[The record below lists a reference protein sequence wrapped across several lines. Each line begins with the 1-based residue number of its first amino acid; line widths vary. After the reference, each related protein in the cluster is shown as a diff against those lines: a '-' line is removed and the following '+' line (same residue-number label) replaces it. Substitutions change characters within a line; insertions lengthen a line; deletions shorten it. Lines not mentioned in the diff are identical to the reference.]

1 MTRRSVAIAL
11 LAPLVVAG
19 CNALDHSTQVEQS
32 KKHWSHVRARVKL
45 QLAQRSFQNAALDDA
60 LKACA
65 EVVGLAPDM
74 PEAHQLMSRI
84 HLERGEVAKAQASL
98 TLAESLAPDDP
109 ETSYLH
115 GLIAERRGKLDE
127 AIEFYHEAYQAR
139 SDELDYLV
147 TYVECL
153 IAADRCAE
161 AMAVIQPRRAD
172 FERHASVHALAGQ
185 ALSLLGRKI
194 EAAGCYQLAVHL
206 APEDPVLREEAGLAL
221 LAVDRIEQAH
231 ALFDTGPTES
241 NSAISPSLAAL
252 LADGL
257 LRKSRRPDQA
267 ARLLEHAVTTHQN
280 DPTLWLLLAEACM
293 QTDRIDR
300 AGEAIDQAAR
310 LAPDRAELWLL
321 KAYHALATGRTID
334 AVRAAR
340 RLVQRDPDDVE
351 ARALLA
357 KTLEI
362 DPQTV
367 PEAATHYQHIL
378 SIAPDNA
385 WAARRLDQLN
395 QRLQTAR
402 AAATDQ

>member
-11 LAPLVVAG
+11 LAPLLVAG
-19 CNALDHSTQVEQS
+19 CNALNHSTQVEQS
-32 KKHWSHVRARVKL
+32 KKQWSHVRARVKL
-45 QLAQRSFQNAALDDA
+45 QLAQRSFDSAALDDA
-60 LKACA
+60 LNACA

-74 PEAHQLMSRI
+74 PEAHRLMSRI
-84 HLERGEVAKAQASL
+84 QLERGEVARAQVSI
-98 TLAESLAPDDP
+98 TLAESLEPDNP
-109 ETSYLH
+109 ETFYLK

-127 AIEFYHEAYQAR
+127 AIEFYHKAYQAR
-139 SDELDYLV
+139 PDELDYLL

-153 IAADRCAE
+153 ITADRYAQ
-161 AMAVIQPRRAD
+161 ALAVIQPRRAD

-185 ALSLLGRKI
+185 TLALLGRKN

-206 APEDPVLREEAGLAL
+206 APEDPVLREEAGFAL
-221 LAVDRIEQAH
+221 LAADRIEQAH
-231 ALFDTGPTES
+231 ALFANGSAEA
-241 NSAISPSLAAL
+241 NSVISPRLTAL

-257 LRKSRRPDQA
+257 LRKSRRPEQA
-267 ARLLEHAVTTHQN
+267 ARLLEHAVKDHHD

-300 AGEAIDQAAR
+300 AGEAIDRAAA
-310 LAPDRAELWLL
+310 LAPDRAEVWLL
-321 KAYHALATGRTID
+321 RAYHALATGYPTE

-340 RLVQRDPDDVE
+340 RLVQQDPDDVE

-362 DPQTV
+362 DPLTA

-395 QRLQTAR
+395 QRLQTA
-402 AAATDQ
+402 QQ

>member
-1 MTRRSVAIAL
+1 MTRRSAAIAL

-19 CNALDHSTQVEQS
+19 CNALDHSTRVEQS
-32 KKHWSHVRARVKL
+32 KKQWSHVRARVKL
-45 QLAQRSFQNAALDDA
+45 QLAQRSFQNAALEDA
-60 LKACA
+60 LNACDEA
-65 EVVGLAPDM
+65 VGLAPDM
-74 PEAHQLMSRI
+74 TEAHQLMSRI
-84 HLERGEVAKAQASL
+84 QLERGEVAKAQASL
-98 TLAESLAPDDP
+98 SLAEAITPDDP
-109 ETSYLH
+109 ETAYLH

-127 AIEFYHEAYQAR
+127 AIESYQKAYQAKP
-139 SDELDYLV
+139 DELDYLV

-153 IAADRCAE
+153 IAADRCTE
-161 AMAVIQPRRAD
+161 ALDVIQPRRAD
-172 FERHASVHALAGQ
+172 FERHASVHALTGQ
-185 ALSLLGRKI
+185 TFSLLGRAN

-221 LAVDRIEQAH
+221 LAADRIEQAH
-231 ALFDTGPTES
+231 ALFDTDPANS
-241 NSAISPSLAAL
+241 NSGMSGGLAAL

-267 ARLLEHAVTTHQN
+267 ARLLERAVEIHHS

-293 QTDRIDR
+293 QLDRIDR
-300 AGEAIDQAAR
+300 AGEAIDQAAG

-321 KAYHALATGRTID
+321 RAYHALATGRTAE

-340 RLVQRDPDDVE
+340 RLVQQNSDDVE

-362 DPQTV
+362 DPQTA
-367 PEAATHYQHIL
+367 PEAITHYWHIL

-385 WAARRLDQLN
+385 WAARRLDQLT
-395 QRLQTAR
+395 QRLQTA
-402 AAATDQ
+402 QQ

>member
-19 CNALDHSTQVEQS
+19 CNALDHSTQIEQS
-32 KKHWSHVRARVKL
+32 KKQWRHVRARVKL
-45 QLAQRSFQNAALDDA
+45 QLAQRSFDNAALDDA
-60 LKACA
+60 LNVCA

-74 PEAHQLMSRI
+74 PEAHRLMSRI
-84 HLERGEVAKAQASL
+84 HLEGGEVAKAQVSL
-98 TLAESLAPDDP
+98 MLAEALAPDDP
-109 ETSYLH
+109 ETAYLK

-127 AIEFYHEAYQAR
+127 ALDFYHNAYQAR
-139 SDELDYLV
+139 PDELDYLV

-161 AMAVIQPRRAD
+161 ALAVIQPRRAD

-185 ALSLLGRKI
+185 TFALLGRKN

-221 LAVDRIEQAH
+221 LAAERIEQAH
-231 ALFDTGPTES
+231 ALFDTGPADS
-241 NSAISPSLAAL
+241 NSAMSGGLAAL

-267 ARLLEHAVTTHQN
+267 SRLLERAVKTHHN

-300 AGEAIDQAAR
+300 AGEAIDRAAS
-310 LAPDRAELWLL
+310 LAPNRTEVWLL
-321 KAYHALATGRTID
+321 RAYHALATGHTAE

-340 RLVQRDPDDVE
+340 RLVRQNPDDVE

-362 DPQTV
+362 DPQTA
-367 PEAATHYQHIL
+367 PEAATHYRHIL
-378 SIAPDNA
+378 SIVPDNA
-385 WAARRLDQLN
+385 WAARCLDQLN
-395 QRLQTAR
+395 QRLQTAH
-402 AAATDQ
+402 Q

>member
-11 LAPLVVAG
+11 LVPLVVAG

-32 KKHWSHVRARVKL
+32 KKQWSHVRARVKL

-60 LKACA
+60 LNACA

-74 PEAHQLMSRI
+74 PEAHRLMSRI
-84 HLERGEVAKAQASL
+84 QLERGEVAKAQGSL
-98 TLAESLAPDDP
+98 MLAEAIAPDDP
-109 ETSYLH
+109 ETAYLH

-127 AIEFYHEAYQAR
+127 ASEFYHSAYQAR
-139 SDELDYLV
+139 PDELDYLL

-153 IAADRCAE
+153 IAADQCAE
-161 AMAVIQPRRAD
+161 ALAAIQPRRAD
-172 FERHASVHALAGQ
+172 FERHASVHALTGQ
-185 ALSLLGRKI
+185 TFSLLGRKN

-221 LAVDRIEQAH
+221 LAADRIEQAH
-231 ALFDTGPTES
+231 ALFDTDPAES
-241 NSAISPSLAAL
+241 NAAISPGLTAL
-252 LADGL
+252 LADSL

-267 ARLLEHAVTTHQN
+267 TRLLEHAVKTHHN

-310 LAPDRAELWLL
+310 LAPDRAEVWLL
-321 KAYHALATGRTID
+321 KAYHALATGHTTE

-340 RLVQRDPDDVE
+340 QLVRQNPDDIE
-351 ARALLA
+351 ARSLLA

-362 DPQTV
+362 DPQTA
-367 PEAATHYQHIL
+367 PQAATHYQHIL

-395 QRLQTAR
+395 QRLQT
-402 AAATDQ
+402 TQE